1 VTKQGEVDA
10 ALALIEA
17 EGRGLYGLV
26 NNAGVFFGGPQTE
39 VSVED
44 FQWLMDVNVF
54 GVYRV
59 TAAFAPLIIEAQGRI
74 TNISSISGINSSS
87 MFGHYSAS
95 KHALEAMS
103 DSLAAE
109 VAELGVQ
116 VSVVE
121 PGNYNSKIGET
132 AYGRLKDAPFAKD
145 GERYAAQIERMLN
158 YIRESRDRYDEPDDV
173 AEAILHSLA
182 ATDPLRRY
190 MVVPNAG
197 EANWAVQKAIDE
209 VAEYSQWQYDRFSRE
224 ELVEMLDDALSTR
237 SQESTILGA
246 MVDDFLAKTALRET
260 HAAFWADD
268 LIYTS
273 SNGTRFG
280 KQQIMEGF
288 DEEPDLAADWP
299 SYSAEDM
306 VVRVHDKTG
315 IVTFTLIGTPPAGSE
330 EPVMRYYNT
339 GTFLKR
345 GGEWQAVAW
354 QATII
359 PAVE

>member
-1 VTKQGEVDA
+1 
-10 ALALIEA
+10 
-17 EGRGLYGLV
+17 
-26 NNAGVFFGGPQTE
+26 
-39 VSVED
+39 
-44 FQWLMDVNVF
+44 MDVNVF

-59 TAAFAPLIIEAQGRI
+59 TAAFAPLLIDARGRI

-103 DSLAAE
+103 DSLAEE
-109 VAELGVQ
+109 VEELGVK

-132 AYGRLKDAPFAKD
+132 AYERLKDAPFAKE
-145 GERYAAQIERMLN
+145 GERYAAQIERMLT
-158 YIRESRDRYDEPDDV
+158 YVRESRDRFEDPDDV
-173 AEAILHSLA
+173 ADAILHSLESA
-182 ATDPLRRY
+182 EPLRRY
-190 MVVPNAG
+190 MVVPDKG
-197 EANWAVQKAIDE
+197 EADWAMQKAIDE
-209 VAEYSQWQYDRFSRE
+209 VAEYSQWQHNYFSRD

-237 SQESTILGA
+237 SHDATLLGA
-246 MVDDFLAKTALRET
+246 MVDDFLAKTTQRET

-280 KQQIMEGF
+280 KQQIMQGF
-288 DEEPDLAADWP
+288 EEEPDLAADWP
-299 SYSAEDM
+299 TYSAEDM
-306 VVRVHDKTG
+306 VARVHDKTG

-330 EPVMRYYNT
+330 EPVMRFYNT

-354 QATII
+354 QATKI
-359 PAVE
+359 PATE